1 MKPEYLLQLK
11 EISKN
16 FSGVYAL
23 KNVSL
28 NVRYGEIHALMGE
41 NGAGKSTLLKILTGI
56 YFRDKG
62 GKMLLDGKEIN
73 PTDNLSAQRLGIS
86 TVYQELNLSP
96 LLSVAENMFLGHEI
110 RKPSGMIDW
119 KETNRRA
126 QALLDSM
133 GLHNIDVTRPL
144 NECKTAIQQMVEK
157 EAHFF
162 LVDRNKEFQLHV
174 FF

>member
-1 MKPEYLLQLK
+1 
-11 EISKN
+11 
-16 FSGVYAL
+16 
-23 KNVSL
+23 
-28 NVRYGEIHALMGE
+28 
-41 NGAGKSTLLKILTGI
+41 TLLKILTGI

-133 GLHNIDVTRPL
+133 GPHNIDVTRPL
-144 NECKTAIQQMVEK
+144 NECKTAIQQMVSIARAINIDAK
-157 EAHFF
+157 
-162 LVDRNKEFQLHV
+162 LL
-174 FF
+174 

>member
-28 NVRYGEIHALMGE
+28 NVRYGEIHALIGE

-73 PTDNLSAQRLGIS
+73 PTDNLSASVWESAPCIRSLIS
-86 TVYQELNLSP
+86 ALCS
-96 LLSVAENMFLGHEI
+96 AW
-110 RKPSGMIDW
+110 RKTCSWGM
-119 KETNRRA
+119 KFASLPE
-126 QALLDSM
+126 
-133 GLHNIDVTRPL
+133 
-144 NECKTAIQQMVEK
+144 
-157 EAHFF
+157 
-162 LVDRNKEFQLHV
+162 
-174 FF
+174 